1 MYILIINYIHE
12 QLYQSVYIHNVYT
25 ISRIVSLTCFPP
37 PPPHTHTHTHTYT
50 VDNPYVNIEGP
61 DPLSIMLVDVFQL
74 VAVTLYKVD
83 GEQMSAE
90 LSTVTVTATETGDL
104 NIVGT
109 SASDP
114 YRT

>member
-1 MYILIINYIHE
+1 MNSCTRVCTYTMYIH
-12 QLYQSVYIHNVYT
+12 YT
-25 ISRIVSLTCFPP
+25 RTCS
-37 PPPHTHTHTHTYT
+37 HTHTHT

-74 VAVTLYKVD
+74 LAVTLYKVD
-83 GEQMSAE
+83 GEQRPAE
-90 LSTVTVTATETGDL
+90 LSTVTVTATEMGDL

-114 YRT
+114 FRT